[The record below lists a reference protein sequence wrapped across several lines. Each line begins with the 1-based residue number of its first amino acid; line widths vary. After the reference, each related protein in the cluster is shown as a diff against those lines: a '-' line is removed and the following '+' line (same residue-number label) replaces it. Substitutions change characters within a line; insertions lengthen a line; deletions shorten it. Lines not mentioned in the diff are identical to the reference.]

1 MPTMLPMAMVPILM
15 PPPMEPIHTL
25 LPMLPELLVL
35 PQLPS
40 PLLLEL
46 MLELADM
53 LPTAPELSMLPR
65 ERLRLSPRLMLMPT
79 TTVPTVMVPSLP
91 TDTEATDMDTHM
103 PTMERDLLMLSQRL
117 MLTMEFTDTAL
128 PPMPM
133 VDTEPTVM
141 VPTLDTT
148 GDKWLIQR

>member
-1 MPTMLPMAMVPILM
+1 
-15 PPPMEPIHTL
+15 MEPIHTL
-25 LPMLPELLVL
+25 LPMLPQLLLLDTESPMLQRPEELLVL
-35 PQLPS
+35 PQLSS

-65 ERLRLSPRLMLMPT
+65 ERLRLSPRLMPT

-103 PTMERDLLMLSQRL
+103 PTMERDLLMPRLSQRL
-117 MLTMEFTDTAL
+117 MLTMVSTDMVPLLPTDTEATDMDT
-128 PPMPM
+128 PPMA
-133 VDTEPTVM
+133 
-141 VPTLDTT
+141 
-148 GDKWLIQR
+148 